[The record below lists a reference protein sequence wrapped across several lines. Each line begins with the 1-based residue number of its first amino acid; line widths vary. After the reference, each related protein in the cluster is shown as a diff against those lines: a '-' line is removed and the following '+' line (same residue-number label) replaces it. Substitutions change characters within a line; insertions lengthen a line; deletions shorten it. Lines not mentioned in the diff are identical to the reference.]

1 VPDSRKLIDARYPK
15 RLLYNCSS
23 RFYLYNHSFQ
33 FKVHL
38 ENTEENNLHH
48 IVIVGGG
55 AGGLELATRLGDSL
69 GKRKKAAITLI
80 DSTRTHVWK
89 PLLHEIAAGSMNPDK
104 HQLEYMAQAHW
115 HHFRFRLGRMDGL
128 NRAAKVVT
136 IAPHF
141 DEDGAEVIPRRTFK
155 YDTLVMAIGS
165 TTNDFGIKG
174 ALEHSI
180 ALDTQSQA
188 EKFHRRLHNALVRA
202 QTQVAPIHPGQ
213 LDVVI
218 VGAGATGV
226 ELAAELHNTTR
237 ELAAYGL
244 DKIDAERDV
253 KISIIEASERLLPA
267 LPPKLSAAVELELKK
282 LHVQVLTGERVT
294 EVSDKGITTHSGR
307 IIPSE
312 LVVWAAG
319 IKAPDFLKQLDGLE
333 TNRINQLVVKQTL
346 ESSLDE
352 SIFAF
357 GDCAA
362 CPWIGHEGN
371 VPPRAQAAHQQASLL
386 YKTMKKRVANNT
398 DLPNYRYRD
407 YGSLV
412 NLGRYST
419 VGSLMGALSGGSMYI
434 EGLFARLMYQS
445 LYKMHLMTLHGVFEV
460 ALQTLAKL
468 ITRRTEPQVKLH

>member
-1 VPDSRKLIDARYPK
+1 MNKPP
-15 RLLYNCSS
+15 
-23 RFYLYNHSFQ
+23 
-33 FKVHL
+33 
-38 ENTEENNLHH
+38 LHH

-69 GKRKKAAITLI
+69 GKKKQAVITLI

-104 HQLEYMAQAHW
+104 HELEYLAQAHW
-115 HHFRFRLGRMDGL
+115 HHFNFRLGRMDGL
-128 NRAAKVVT
+128 DRTKKEVT
-136 IAPHF
+136 IAPYF
-141 DEDGAEVIPRRTFK
+141 DEDGVEVIARRTFQ
-155 YDTLVMAIGS
+155 YDSLVIAIGS

-174 ALEHSI
+174 AREHSI
-180 ALDTQSQA
+180 ALDTQDQA
-188 EKFHRRLHNALVRA
+188 EKFHRRLHNALLRA
-202 QTQVAPIHPGQ
+202 QTQAAPVMAGQ
-213 LDVVI
+213 LEVVI

-244 DKIDAERDV
+244 DKIDADRDI
-253 KISIIEASERLLPA
+253 KISIIEASERVLPA
-267 LPPKLSAAVELELKK
+267 LPPKLSQSVDIELRK
-282 LHVQVLTGERVT
+282 LRVHIYTGERVT
-294 EVSDKGITTHSGR
+294 EVAEKGVYTHSGR
-307 IIPSE
+307 FIPSA

-319 IKAPDFLKQLDGLE
+319 IKAPDFLKDLDGLE
-333 TNRINQLVVKQTL
+333 TNRINQLLVKQTL
-346 ESSLDE
+346 QTTLDE
-352 SIFAF
+352 SVFAF

-362 CPWIGHEGN
+362 CPWLGHDGN

-386 YKTMKKRVANNT
+386 FKTMKKRVANKTN
-398 DLPNYRYRD
+398 LPDYHYTD

-419 VGSLMGALSGGSMYI
+419 VGSLMGTLSGGSMYI

-460 ALQTLAKL
+460 VLQTVARL
-468 ITRRTEPQVKLH
+468 ITRRTEAQVKLH

>member
-1 VPDSRKLIDARYPK
+1 M
-15 RLLYNCSS
+15 
-23 RFYLYNHSFQ
+23 
-33 FKVHL
+33 
-38 ENTEENNLHH
+38 NTQKLHH

-69 GKRKKAAITLI
+69 GKKKQAIITLI

-104 HQLEYMAQAHW
+104 HELEYLAQAHW
-115 HHFRFRLGRMDGL
+115 HHFNFRLGRMDGL
-128 NRAAKVVT
+128 DRVKKEVT
-136 IAPHF
+136 IAPYF
-141 DEDGAEVIPRRTFK
+141 DEDGIEVISRRTFQ
-155 YDTLVMAIGS
+155 YDSLVIAIGS

-174 ALEHSI
+174 AREHSI
-180 ALDTQSQA
+180 ALDTQDQA

-202 QTQVAPIHPGQ
+202 QTQVTPVQAGQ
-213 LDVVI
+213 LEVVI

-244 DKIDAERDV
+244 DKIDADRDI
-253 KISIIEASERLLPA
+253 KISLIEASDRVLPA
-267 LPPKLSAAVELELKK
+267 LPPKLSQSVDLELRK
-282 LHVQVLTGERVT
+282 LRAHVYTGERVT
-294 EVSDKGITTHSGR
+294 EVSDKGVYTHSGR
-307 IIPSE
+307 FIPSA

-319 IKAPDFLKQLDGLE
+319 IKAPDFLKDLGGLE
-333 TNRINQLVVKQTL
+333 TNRINQLIVKQTL
-346 ESSLDE
+346 QTTLDE
-352 SIFAF
+352 DIFAF

-362 CPWIGHEGN
+362 CPWLGHDGN

-386 YKTMKKRVANNT
+386 FKTMKKRIANKPN
-398 DLPNYRYRD
+398 LPEYHYRD

-419 VGSLMGALSGGSMYI
+419 VGSLMGALSDGSMYI
-434 EGLFARLMYQS
+434 EGMFARLMYQS

-460 ALQTLAKL
+460 ILQTVARL
-468 ITRRTEPQVKLH
+468 ITRRTEAQVKLH